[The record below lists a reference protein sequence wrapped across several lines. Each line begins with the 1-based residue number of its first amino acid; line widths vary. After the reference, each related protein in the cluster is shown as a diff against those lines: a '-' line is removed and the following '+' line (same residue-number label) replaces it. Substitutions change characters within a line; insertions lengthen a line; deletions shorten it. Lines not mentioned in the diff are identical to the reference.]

1 MRLHISKEL
10 IDGLNGLT
18 IDASGKALPATSG
31 SKDDWAVGCQ
41 AAQLRVE
48 DLAAVSGRK
57 INILP
62 DKRFV
67 RAIAEVAE
75 PKFFPLKWSMP
86 PCAFKDYLKRLQDDS
101 WDVLG
106 SGSMEYYHEHFLATR
121 FLLRS
126 LERTR
131 IDLPAYTRAMS
142 IEKTPGQR
150 SVLQSFRPDNTG
162 YAAQVIY
169 NQHGSRTGRLTE
181 RAGPQILRLR
191 KDLRHIIGSRFERGA
206 ICQVDFVSLEAR
218 IAAAIAGMS
227 PERDVYSQIARDV
240 FDMQYS
246 RDQVKLACLSVI
258 YGAGAKRLAGQL
270 KVSRLEANALAFK
283 ISSTFG
289 VPGASSR
296 LLREAVDTGMIS
308 NYFGRLL
315 RADDKASHV
324 LYNNLIQSTGVDV
337 AMAGFRWILNDLGND
352 PGIVPIFVLHDA
364 IILDV
369 DPGSVGNLKRASAAE
384 IPIAGFDAPFYADV
398 SVF

>member
-1 MRLHISKEL
+1 MRLHISKVL
-10 IDGLNGLT
+10 IDGVNGLT
-18 IDASGKALPATSG
+18 VDDSGRATPSEG
-31 SKDDWAVGCQ
+31 STDVDWTVGCQ
-41 AAQLRVE
+41 ATQLRIE

-57 INILP
+57 MNVLP

-67 RAIAEVAE
+67 RAVAEVAE

-86 PCAFKDYLKRLQDDS
+86 PGAFKDYLRRLQDDS
-101 WDVLG
+101 WDILS
-106 SGSMEYYHEHFLATR
+106 SGSVEYYHEHFLTTR
-121 FLLRS
+121 CLLRS
-126 LERTR
+126 LERAR
-131 IDLPAYTRAMS
+131 IDSAAYSRAMS
-142 IEKTPGQR
+142 AESTPGQR
-150 SVLQSFRPDNTG
+150 SVLQSFRPDDAG
-162 YAAQVIY
+162 YASQVVY

-181 RAGPQILRLR
+181 RSGPQILRLR

-227 PERDVYSQIARDV
+227 PERDVYAQIARDV

-258 YGAGAKRLAGQL
+258 YGAGAKRLADQL
-270 KVSRLEANALAFK
+270 KVTRLEANALAFK
-283 ISSTFG
+283 ISSTFD
-289 VPGASSR
+289 VPSTSSR
-296 LLREAVDTGMIS
+296 LLREAVDTDMIS
-308 NYFGRLL
+308 NYFGRRL

-369 DPGSVGNLKRASAAE
+369 DPGSVGNLKRVSTAE

-398 SVF
+398 SMF